1 MNAFSSERIRNLGD
15 PCSYNVNT
23 EHYFDCP
30 YGSMEPELLSGIFD
44 AEFDSYSELSIDT
57 TSESSWK
64 YKIQGNQIRFQPR
77 KCGESSFMYG
87 SSDAGTLSPFELPEV
102 SRSLGYSD
110 DDMREIL
117 PLDQKGI
124 HNSRTFD
131 EIEELRYFQGFMHN
145 AKYCNEYGN
154 SKSQDLCKYDPN
166 LLNDLYWN
174 MEMAREVS
182 SEYCTSE
189 RLLYNKLNLEERLR
203 SLVLDDEQ
211 GSFYGK
217 LQSSDNQKPFV
228 TVQNQRKTIIPKMQ
242 PNERRGHG
250 KKAAH
255 GVVKPLPTASST
267 IMHKKSKAKH
277 CTTFSKG
284 EQRVF
289 LGGLPVGMTER
300 TLRQQLAAQG
310 YKVLKRPKILRG
322 FAPEVLMRSAQ
333 EAKEL
338 VELGTIMI
346 NGVKVEVRPFN
357 SLMKQSE
364 SRKIPNIKKRSIFL
378 GGLSDCTTAKD
389 IQEALAEMGVNVVNY
404 PVVKF
409 GFSRQ
414 VILETVRQATALI
427 EKKKILI
434 NGTLVDVR
442 PFLRQQSRKKIH

>member
-1 MNAFSSERIRNLGD
+1 MNAFSSERIRNMGD

-23 EHYFDCP
+23 EQYLDCP
-30 YGSMEPELLSGIFD
+30 YGSMEPELLSELFD
-44 AEFDSYSELSIDT
+44 ADFESYSDLSIDT

-87 SSDAGTLSPFELPEV
+87 SSDGGTLSSFELPEV
-102 SRSLGYSD
+102 SRSLGYSE

-117 PLDQKGI
+117 PLGQKGI
-124 HNSRTFD
+124 HNSRTLD
-131 EIEELRYFQGFMHN
+131 DIDELRYLQGFMHN
-145 AKYCNEYGN
+145 AQYCNEYDS
-154 SKSQDLCKYDPN
+154 SKAQDLCKYDQN

-189 RLLYNKLNLEERLR
+189 RLLYNQLSLEERLR

-211 GSFYGK
+211 GSIYGQ

-228 TVQNQRKTIIPKMQ
+228 TVKNHRKTIIPKMQ

-255 GVVKPLPTASST
+255 GIVKPLSKTSST
-267 IMHKKSKAKH
+267 MMSKKSKAKH
-277 CTTFSKG
+277 CSTFSKG

-300 TLRQQLAAQG
+300 SLRQQLAAQG

-322 FAPEVLMRSAQ
+322 FAPEVLMRSTQ

-389 IQEALAEMGVNVVNY
+389 IQEALAELGVSVVNY

-414 VILETVRQATALI
+414 VILETVRQATSLI

-442 PFLRQQSRKKIH
+442 PFLRQQSRKKSR